1 MLNYS
6 VAELRNVMIAFKN
19 DLHTLRGD
27 FLHALRGGFLHAKL
41 GF

>member
-1 MLNYS
+1 
-6 VAELRNVMIAFKN
+6 MIAFKN

-41 GF
+41 EF